1 MAGSAT
7 LTAVESSPAM
17 NEPMIAATSAS
28 CLRWLA
34 GAATAIG
41 PIDPT
46 IDGCAYGR
54 SKHAAPARRRR
65 RSFPDGEPVCRQID
79 RAERPG
85 GAGSGP
91 GPGLLVERPG
101 PGGHVLVQVV
111 AEGRVDRPQ
120 DQQGEHA
127 VQGRVDD
134 PG

>member
-7 LTAVESSPAM
+7 LTAVESSPAT

-46 IDGCAYGR
+46 LDGRAYGR

-65 RSFPDGEPVCRQID
+65 GVFPDGEPVSSINRS

-85 GAGSGP
+85 GAGS
-91 GPGLLVERPG
+91 RPG
-101 PGGHVLVQVV
+101 PAASGTPGPRRPRAGTGGGRGPGSPPTGPAGRTQIGRAHV
-111 AEGRVDRPQ
+111 
-120 DQQGEHA
+120 
-127 VQGRVDD
+127 
-134 PG
+134 